1 MAEENFRYY
10 DRIFSC
16 TSYHIRFFISITNW
30 WTPVHE
36 QDSLKYRQNDTKKDM
51 LQKMTVFPA
60 SYLSLIQWQ
69 TARKYRAV
77 CFLDGINQITSTN
90 NLTPAIFTFVRI
102 FLKVWKSRFFQFLQ
116 TWDASIQILFDS
128 PDGTVKS
135 GNHRSKFHIHQFI
148 AKGLCFWHPQVFS
161 ENFHFF

>member
-1 MAEENFRYY
+1 MPEEN
-10 DRIFSC
+10 SG
-16 TSYHIRFFISITNW
+16 IRPDFLLHKLSHPLFISITNW

-90 NLTPAIFTFVRI
+90 DLAPAIFTFVRI

-116 TWDASIQILFDS
+116 AWDASIQILFCS
-128 PDGTVKS
+128 PDGAVKS
-135 GNHRSKFHIHQFI
+135 GEHSSKFNLFLSFFYRYKFI
-148 AKGLCFWHPQVFS
+148 FLK
-161 ENFHFF
+161 FFQTPN